1 MASVFD
7 VAAYIMKKTGE
18 ISTWK
23 LQKLVYYSQ
32 AWHCVWSD
40 KPLFEERIEAWEN
53 GPVCPDLYQA
63 HKGEFSIV
71 SLPKG
76 DWAQLSDDEKDSIDK
91 IVETYNCYNGQQLS
105 RLTHAEEPWQLARLG
120 LERRQRGSK
129 EITLESMARY
139 YDSILDD
146 DDDDDDE
153 SHRS

>member
-7 VAAYIMKKTGE
+7 VATYILEKTE
-18 ISTWK
+18 RLSTWK

-40 KPLFEERIEAWEN
+40 QPMFRARIEAWEN
-53 GPVCPDLYQA
+53 GPVCPELYKA
-63 HKGEFSIV
+63 HRGEFIID

-76 DWAQLSDDEKDSIDK
+76 DSSQLSDDEKDSIDK
-91 IVETYNCYNGQQLS
+91 VVETYNHYNGQQLS

-146 DDDDDDE
+146 DDDE
-153 SHRS
+153 NHRS